1 MFGSYCFVCTIFF
14 RLHFSATA
22 SKINF
27 AQLPVTLQQLKSGL
41 KKIENLI
48 QSTREGGPNNAGEM
62 DRFADEAASFAF
74 SAKKTIERTSK
85 IIEQIDAKFCAIAT
99 RCVRAADKC
108 AVVFSVLH
116 PVTTAHARV
125 PNRPSRCAAAAT
137 AFRGAGTERTRKR

>member
-1 MFGSYCFVCTIFF
+1 M
-14 RLHFSATA
+14 
-22 SKINF
+22 
-27 AQLPVTLQQLKSGL
+27 TLQQLKSGL

-116 PVTTAHARV
+116 PVTTVLTARV

-137 AFRGAGTERTRKR
+137 AAPLRGAGTERTRKR